1 MLRRL
6 AIRDVVLIDRLDLDF
21 AEGLAVL
28 TGETGAGKSILLDAL
43 GLALGA
49 RADTALVRKGA
60 AAAAVT
66 AAFEL
71 PAGHPALARAAEQGI
86 AIEGDLL
93 LRRVLGADGRSRA
106 FVNDEP
112 ASVGL
117 LRELGAMLVEV
128 HGQFDAHGLLDP
140 ATHRQALDAYAGLD
154 DQAAGGG
161 PVAALG
167 TRHAAWR
174 AALDAAAEAE
184 ATLARAAEEE
194 AFLTHALQELDALAP
209 QAGEAEALA
218 AKRALLAQ
226 GQKLGEAM
234 EAALAELNAGKGA
247 EGALRAAERAL
258 ARVAPLAQGT
268 LDKAVAALERAASE
282 AADAAA
288 EVEAVGQALDLD
300 PQALERAEE
309 RLFALKALAR
319 KHHVEPDAL
328 AGLRESLRARLEALS
343 DSGGTRKRLA
353 AATAAA
359 RAAYVEEATRIA
371 AARAEAAKKLDRA
384 VARELT
390 PLKLEKARFRTKIE
404 ALPEDAWGPEGI
416 ERIAFEVATIPGVEP
431 GPLHKIASGGELAR
445 FMLAL
450 RVVLARTRATATLV
464 FDEVDAGVG
473 GATADAVG
481 ERLARLARDL
491 QVLVVTHSPQV
502 AARGLSHWRVVK
514 KRAAGGLATA
524 VEALAPPERREE
536 IARMLSGSAVT
547 DAARAAADSLLAA
560 AAP

>member
-6 AIRDVVLIDRLDLDF
+6 AIRDVVLIDRLDLDC

-49 RADTALVRKGA
+49 RGDTALVRKGA
-60 AAAAVT
+60 DAATVT

-71 PAGHPALARAAEQGI
+71 AAGHPALARAAAQGI
-86 AIEGDLL
+86 VTEGDLL

-117 LRELGAMLVEV
+117 LRELGGMLVEV

-140 ATHRQALDAYAGLD
+140 ATHRQALDAYAGL
-154 DQAAGGG
+154 GG
-161 PVAALG
+161 PLAALG
-167 TRHAAWR
+167 ERHAAWR
-174 AALDAAAEAE
+174 QALAAAAEAE

-194 AFLTHALQELDALAP
+194 AFLTHALQEIDALGP
-209 QAGEAEALA
+209 QPGEAEALTQ
-218 AKRALLAQ
+218 KRALMAQ

-234 EAALAELNAGKGA
+234 AAALAELNAGKGA
-247 EGALRAAERAL
+247 EGALSAAARAL
-258 ARVAPLAQGT
+258 GRVAPLAQGT

-328 AGLRESLRARLEALS
+328 AELRGTLRARLDALS
-343 DSGGTRKRLA
+343 DSSGTRKRLA

-359 RAAYVEEATRIA
+359 RAAYSAEAARIA
-371 AARAEAAKKLDRA
+371 AARGEAAKKLDRA
-384 VARELT
+384 VARELG
-390 PLKLEKARFRTKIE
+390 PLKLEKARFRTRID
-404 ALPEDAWGPEGI
+404 ALPEDAWGPEGT
-416 ERIAFEVATIPGVEP
+416 ERVAFEVATIPGVEP

-464 FDEVDAGVG
+464 FDEVDSGVG

-502 AARGLSHWRVVK
+502 AARGASHWRVVK
-514 KRAAGGLATA
+514 KRGGGGLVTA
-524 VEALAPPERREE
+524 VEALGASERREE